1 MPHGP
6 GAKATGTFLS
16 MTVSLLHGPLMH
28 PELVARRFP
37 SVRSDLCAL
46 INCCLNCVFCRSF
59 RVSAAR
65 SASSTGARQARVART
80 AKFFCA
86 TFLPY
91 RRPVLPVYRP
101 LILQLPCS
109 LELPLM
115 CSSLGRQTKTIPT
128 FEAPRSLQAS

>member
-80 AKFFCA
+80 AKFFLRDLSTVPQA
-86 TFLPY
+86 G
-91 RRPVLPVYRP
+91 
-101 LILQLPCS
+101 
-109 LELPLM
+109 
-115 CSSLGRQTKTIPT
+115 SSG
-128 FEAPRSLQAS
+128 LQASDTPIAMFAGAPTYVLEPGPPN